1 MSDYQMGNKALDDH
15 GVSLRQY
22 QQERGLT
29 ERDVYR
35 MAVQLAESLML
46 AEEKGEVCRT
56 VTPEN
61 IFVDQTGGFSFGAS
75 RSKEETR
82 DYMAPEVYRGE
93 DHRNTAAIY
102 SLGLV
107 LYQAL
112 NRNCLPFLTP
122 DGECTDLKREQ
133 ALVER
138 LSGRR
143 QMPAPAASSQDFAE
157 IILKMCAFRPE
168 DRYRDAKELLRGL
181 KAIQIPEESQP
192 DAAEASGA
200 LLSKGEQEIHGD
212 TQWEKWNTDQE
223 PKKEP
228 ETQSEIEIEQ
238 QGQQE
243 EKEEPTEDEEN
254 EDAYKEA
261 QLELEEA
268 QRQKRELRKKLIIF
282 VAVFAIVIFAVLAL
296 MLLASRS
303 YTLDVN
309 GGSGSGTYKAGEEIE
324 VKAEIPEGK
333 EFTGWEADGI
343 ELTGEK
349 LSSEKLVISMPGKTA
364 SLTATYKTS
373 EYTVTVNNGS
383 GSGTYLLN
391 DEVEIAADSPQQGYA
406 FDGWEVNA
414 GTVELSDQNA
424 DRASFRIKGE
434 DVELTATY
442 HAVDY
447 ELLVN
452 NGNGAGLYHFGDT
465 VSISADPLRDGM
477 SFSGWTVD
485 RGNVALSDLDMLN
498 ISFAMPAED
507 LTLTAHYVIQKYKLL
522 VNNGRGS
529 GLYDYDDQVT
539 VTADT
544 VNEHGMTF
552 DSWGVT
558 AGQLDLSEDEL
569 KQNTLNFRMPKQ
581 DIALTANYK
590 AVASAPEETTA
601 STADGHQLTVNGG
614 TGSGVYA
621 AGEQVSVSHD
631 PPQEGM
637 KFSGWFVIGYE
648 GSYDS
653 LADTLTLTMPD
664 QDVIVTATFVTQE
677 QEG

>member
-1 MSDYQMGNKALDDH
+1 MSDYQIGNKALDDRK
-15 GVSLRQY
+15 VSLRQY

-35 MAVQLAESLML
+35 MALQLAKTLML

-56 VTPEN
+56 VAPEN
-61 IFVDQTGGFSFGAS
+61 IFVDQDGGFSFGIGC
-75 RSKEETR
+75 SKEETK

-93 DHRNTAAIY
+93 DYGNTAAIY

-112 NRNCLPFLTP
+112 NRNCPPFLTP
-122 DGECTDLKREQ
+122 DDEHTELKREQ

-143 QMPAPAASSQDFAE
+143 EMPAPAASSPDFAE
-157 IILKMCAFRPE
+157 VILKMCAFRPE
-168 DRYRDAKELLRGL
+168 DRYRDAKELVLGL
-181 KAIQIPEESQP
+181 EAVQIPEKPET
-192 DAAEASGA
+192 DAAEAPGDPSPE
-200 LLSKGEQEIHGD
+200 GEQEGRED
-212 TQWEKWNTDQE
+212 TQWERWNIVQE
-223 PKKEP
+223 AGERPKIQNEV
-228 ETQSEIEIEQ
+228 EIEQ
-238 QGQQE
+238 QETQE
-243 EKEEPTEDEEN
+243 AEEN
-254 EDAYKEA
+254 EEPAKIENEENAYEKA

-268 QRQKRELRKKLIIF
+268 QRQKRELRKKLILF
-282 VAVFAIVIFAVLAL
+282 VAVFAAVICAVLAL

-303 YTLDVN
+303 YTLEVN

-324 VKAEIPEGK
+324 VEAETQEGK

-343 ELTGEK
+343 ELTDEE
-349 LSSEKLVISMPGKTA
+349 LSAEKLVISMPRKTA
-364 SLTATYKTS
+364 SLTATYRTS

-391 DEVEIAADSPQQGYA
+391 DEVEIVADAPEQGYA

-414 GTVELSDQNA
+414 GTVELSDQKA

-434 DVELTATY
+434 SVELTAIY

-452 NGNGAGLYHFGDT
+452 NGNGEGLYHFGDM

-485 RGNVALSDLDMLN
+485 RGNAVLSDPDMLN

-507 LTLTAHYVIQKYKLL
+507 LTLTAHYMIQKYKLL
-522 VNNGRGS
+522 VNNGRGN
-529 GLYDYDDQVT
+529 GLYDYDDEVT
-539 VTADT
+539 VTADA
-544 VNEHGMTF
+544 VNEYGMAF
-552 DSWGVT
+552 DSWSVT
-558 AGQLDLSEDEL
+558 VGELDIPEDEL

-581 DIALTANYK
+581 DIELTANYK
-590 AVASAPEETTA
+590 AVASAPAETTTP
-601 STADGHQLTVNGG
+601 TAAGYQLTVNGG
-614 TGSGVYA
+614 SGSGVYA

-631 PPQEGM
+631 PPQDGM
-637 KFSGWFVIGYE
+637 KFAGWFVIGYE

-664 QDVIVTATFVTQE
+664 QDVIVTATFVTQ
-677 QEG
+677 